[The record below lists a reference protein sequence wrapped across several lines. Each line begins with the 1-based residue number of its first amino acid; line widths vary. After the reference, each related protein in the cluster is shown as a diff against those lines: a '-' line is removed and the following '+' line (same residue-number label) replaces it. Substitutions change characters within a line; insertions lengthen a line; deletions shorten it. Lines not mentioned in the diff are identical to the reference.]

1 MSYAKSNPYFRSII
15 KHRNEDNSWTWTK
28 TNLIEPPPQIIFG
41 NPMTNGKNVY
51 IPWKYPTQI
60 NVGFI
65 NSYLPIID
73 SFSCTWSGK
82 VGNSMKYDQ
91 EILINAKN
99 TTNGNVIRYQNLSEN
114 TTYITG
120 IVLTN
125 SNKNTGFQKIQ
136 FPQDVTGVLRYSY
149 VYYSSDFFYLTRN
162 NIHNSITAWY
172 NNYSITSNKSTVK
185 FDGSMSLLGPPS
197 QPGKP
202 EATSISNSQI
212 VISLPSP
219 AYANSLDTTDD
230 TSHIVNYKISYS
242 TSGAILR
249 YGGPIQHVS
258 ELISNSN
265 NDISITNL
273 YPDCCYTFK
282 GYAMNDREPKYSVGG
297 SLSNEIYTSYLT
309 PIEFGEFSFSHS
321 NVYSA
326 KIVANNNS
334 TDLAGTIINNILFS
348 LPPTLPW
355 KSNNIISPIHSIE
368 NRGNQETN
376 LLKITGSIKRG
387 LTIIDSFNYLNYD
400 GFNKSI
406 PSNLLSLNSYSSL
419 EPTAVV
425 DSYANNSAPY
435 QGFYL
440 QSNTSFLLNENIFV
454 DSNDK
459 TTVLLLQKQKE
470 LDEIEVLKTYSFYY
484 QNVTTIPQINSCIIT
499 LKTTN
504 TIKISGVNVIWSPI
518 VLNCTTEVNNLGGYF
533 YNKDKILSYS
543 TGVDETELTNVSRD
557 ISKSLLDNKFTIVNT
572 GTPEIKYSETTF
584 AKSITIQTTA
594 YNVKNTTSNV
604 FTSTY
609 INAIIDNPSY
619 SLINNTSLYPT
630 RVQNVGSTT
639 NTFVVGFRIWSDQTT
654 NKVPNNVTEVP
665 ATKRYVDIPYNHN
678 WDLTLNNNVVNNVE
692 YDATQ
697 ELQIFNGY
705 YSSKGNNTNGYLDY
719 SDYYYSPNNK
729 NSLNYSLISSV
740 PGVYRFATFCW
751 KCSEK
756 LSNYTKIAFAMN
768 GLQQSVTN
776 VETTPSVY
784 NVPILFYYRLEDYNN
799 PNVENFN
806 TAYTNTLWINANSTI
821 NNMTSAN
828 YCNLNSSEYISGT
841 LLGGKNSSIAN
852 TFQNNVLTINASV
865 PSFTITTGNNVY
877 IYLRVGLP
885 MSVNINFT
893 HVTCSLI

>member
-15 KHRNEDNSWTWTK
+15 KHRSEDNSWTWTK
-28 TNLIEPPPQIIFG
+28 TNLIEPPTQIIFG
-41 NPMTNGKNVY
+41 NPMTIGKNVY
-51 IPWKYPTQI
+51 IPWKYPKQI

-91 EILINAKN
+91 EILIHAKN
-99 TTNGNVIRYQNLSEN
+99 TINGNVIRYQNLSEN

-125 SNKNTGFQKIQ
+125 SNKNTGFQKLQ

-172 NNYSITSNKSTVK
+172 NNYSITSNKSTVN

-202 EATSISNSQI
+202 EVTSTSSSQI
-212 VISLPSP
+212 VISLSSP
-219 AYANSLDTTDD
+219 DYVNSLDTTDD
-230 TSHIVNYKISYS
+230 TSRIFNYKISYS
-242 TSGAILR
+242 TSGSILR
-249 YGGPIQHVS
+249 YGGPIQDVS

-273 YPDCCYTFK
+273 YPDCGYKFK
-282 GYAMNDREPKYSVGG
+282 GCAINDRDPKYSADG
-297 SLSNEIYTSYLT
+297 SLSNEIYTTYLT
-309 PIEFGEFSFSHS
+309 PIEFGEFSFSPA

-334 TDLAGTIINNILFS
+334 TDLAGSTIDNILFS

-368 NRGNQETN
+368 NRGNQGTN

-387 LTIIDSFNYLNYD
+387 LTVIDSFDYLNYH
-400 GFNKSI
+400 GFNNSI
-406 PSNLLSLNSYSSL
+406 PSNLLSLHSYSSL
-419 EPTAVV
+419 EPNGIV

-440 QSNTSFLLNENIFV
+440 QSNTSYLLKENLFV

-459 TTVLLLQKQKE
+459 TTVTLLQKQKE
-470 LDEIEVLKTYSFYY
+470 LHEREVLKTYSFYY
-484 QNVTTIPQINSCIIT
+484 QNVTTTPQITSCIIT
-499 LKTTN
+499 LKTTD
-504 TIKISGVNVIWSPI
+504 TIKISGVNIIWGPI
-518 VLNCTTEVNNLGGYF
+518 VLNCSTEVNNLGGYF

-543 TGVDETELTNVSRD
+543 TGVDETVLTNVSRD

-572 GTPEIKYSETTF
+572 GTPEIKYSNTTF

-594 YNVKNTTSNV
+594 YNVKYTTSNV
-604 FTSTY
+604 FTSSY

-619 SLINNTSLYPT
+619 SLIHNTSLYPT
-630 RVQNVGSTT
+630 SVQNVGSIT
-639 NTFVVGFRIWSDQTT
+639 NKFVVGFRIWSDKTNNMGTT
-654 NKVPNNVTEVP
+654 LNNVTKIP
-665 ATKRYVDIPYNHN
+665 ATTRYVDIPYNHN
-678 WDLTLNNNVVNNVE
+678 WDLTSSNNNG
-692 YDATQ
+692 YDATE

-719 SDYYYSPNNK
+719 SDYYYSPEKK
-729 NSLNYSLISSV
+729 NSLNYSLISSDQ
-740 PGVYRFATFCW
+740 GVYRFATFCW
-751 KCSEK
+751 RCSEK
-756 LSNYTKIAFAMN
+756 SSNYTKIAFAIN
-768 GLQQSVTN
+768 GLQGHVTN
-776 VETTPSVY
+776 VDNIPLVSNE
-784 NVPILFYYRLEDYNN
+784 PILFYYRLEDYNN
-799 PNVENFN
+799 PNEENFN

-828 YCNLNSSEYISGT
+828 YCNLNSSEYTSGT

-865 PSFTITTGNNVY
+865 PSFTITTVNNVY

-885 MSVNINFT
+885 MSVNANFT